1 MNIVSQHIYVIT
13 SLKLHKTSFKS
24 FFQLC
29 EKEKKQ
35 NIRIQVT
42 ACSNKTLQTATPS

>member
-29 EKEKKQ
+29 EKEKK
-35 NIRIQVT
+35 
-42 ACSNKTLQTATPS
+42 AEYKDPSYSMFK